1 MESSNCF
8 YTPKCRASAQTT
20 CSGTLGCNAL
30 STKTFQFFTQLLRF
44 FRGNSPMLR
53 AGTIVTSCDFRQTKS
68 YLQQS
73 AIFALVCAP

>member
-1 MESSNCF
+1 
-8 YTPKCRASAQTT
+8 
-20 CSGTLGCNAL
+20 
-30 STKTFQFFTQLLRF
+30 
-44 FRGNSPMLR
+44 MLR